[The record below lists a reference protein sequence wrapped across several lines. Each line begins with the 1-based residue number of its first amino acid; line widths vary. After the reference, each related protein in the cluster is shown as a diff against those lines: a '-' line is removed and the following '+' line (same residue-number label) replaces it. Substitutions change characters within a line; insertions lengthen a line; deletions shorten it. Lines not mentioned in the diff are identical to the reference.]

1 MAGKLRIIKD
11 GLNSCS
17 DVTFFGSMVLS
28 APEAVIEFLGCV
40 K

>member
-1 MAGKLRIIKD
+1 MAGKLRIIND

-17 DVTFFGSMVLS
+17 DVTIFGSMVLS
-28 APEAVIEFLGCV
+28 APEAVTEFLGCV